1 VFECY
6 IRFMA
11 SVTPNESV
19 VVRRRVPTQLRSRER
34 VERILDAS
42 SRIVVEH
49 GVDALSTRAVSELA
63 GVPVASIYQYFA
75 DKDAILLALVER
87 DTEEMDE
94 QVRAD
99 LGRLEVLSLKSIV
112 ETTMRAY
119 VAVYHRRPS
128 FVEIWLRG
136 RTNAAVHDYG
146 RRHNERTAAEVLE
159 FAVAAGLARPDT
171 PLAAAVLA
179 VEIGD
184 RVFQLAFEKDLRGD
198 EFLIEEG
205 IALVT
210 AYLRGYATQAGVEG
224 VRA

>member
-6 IRFMA
+6 IQFMA

-19 VVRRRVPTQLRSRER
+19 VVKRRVPTQLRSRKR

-42 SRIVVEH
+42 SRIVVER
-49 GVDALSTRAVSELA
+49 GVDALTTRAVSDLA
-63 GVPVASIYQYFA
+63 EVPVASIYQYFA

-99 LGRLEVLSLKSIV
+99 LGRLELLSLQTIV

-136 RTNAAVHDYG
+136 RTNAAVRDYG

-159 FAVAAGLARPDT
+159 FASAAGLTRPDT
-171 PLAAAVLA
+171 PMAAAVLA

-210 AYLRGYATQAGVEG
+210 AYLRGYATKAGIDG

>member
-1 VFECY
+1 MFECY
-6 IRFMA
+6 IQSMA
-11 SVTPNESV
+11 SVTPNEPPV
-19 VVRRRVPTQLRSRER
+19 PKRRVPTQLRSRER

-42 SRIVVEH
+42 SRIVVER
-49 GVDALSTRAVSELA
+49 GVDALTTRAVSELA
-63 GVPVASIYQYFA
+63 KVPVASIYQYFA

-94 QVRAD
+94 QVRTD
-99 LGRLEVLSLKSIV
+99 LGRLELLSLETIV
-112 ETTMRAY
+112 STTMRAY
-119 VAVYHRRPS
+119 VSVYHRRPS

-136 RTNAAVHDYG
+136 RTNAAVRDYG

-171 PLAAAVLA
+171 PMAAAVLA

-210 AYLRGYATQAGVEG
+210 SYLRRYATDTDGI
-224 VRA
+224 RP

>member
-1 VFECY
+1 
-6 IRFMA
+6 MA
-11 SVTPNESV
+11 SVTPNEPA

-42 SRIVVEH
+42 SRIVVER
-49 GVDALSTRAVSELA
+49 GVDALTTRAVSELA
-63 GVPVASIYQYFA
+63 EVPVASIYQYFA

-99 LGRLEVLSLKSIV
+99 LGRLELLSLDTIV
-112 ETTMRAY
+112 ATTMRAY
-119 VAVYHRRPS
+119 VTVYHRRPS

-136 RTNAAVHDYG
+136 RTNAAVRDYG

-159 FAVAAGLARPDT
+159 FAIAAGLTRADT
-171 PLAAAVLA
+171 PMAAAVLA

-184 RVFQLAFEKDLRGD
+184 RVFQLAFEKDIRGD
-198 EFLIEEG
+198 EFLIAEG

-210 AYLRGYATQAGVEG
+210 AYLRTYATQAGVDG

>member
-1 VFECY
+1 MFECY
-6 IRFMA
+6 ILSMA
-11 SVTPNESV
+11 SVTPNEPAV
-19 VVRRRVPTQLRSRER
+19 AKRRVPTQLRSRER
-34 VERILDAS
+34 VEKILDAS

-49 GVDALSTRAVSELA
+49 GVDALTTRAVSELTK
-63 GVPVASIYQYFA
+63 VPVASIYQYFA

-99 LGRLEVLSLKSIV
+99 LGTLDLLSVESIV
-112 ETTMRAY
+112 ATTMRAY

-136 RTNAAVHDYG
+136 RHNAAVHDYG

-159 FAVAAGLARPDT
+159 FVKAAGLARPET

-205 IALVT
+205 IALVS
-210 AYLRGYATQAGVEG
+210 AYLRKYATEADAEG
-224 VRA
+224 IRP

>member
-1 VFECY
+1 
-6 IRFMA
+6 
-11 SVTPNESV
+11 
-19 VVRRRVPTQLRSRER
+19 
-34 VERILDAS
+34 
-42 SRIVVEH
+42 
-49 GVDALSTRAVSELA
+49 
-63 GVPVASIYQYFA
+63 
-75 DKDAILLALVER
+75 
-87 DTEEMDE
+87 MDE

-99 LGRLEVLSLKSIV
+99 LGGLEVLSLKSIV

-184 RVFQLAFEKDLRGD
+184 RVFQLAFEKDLRGI

-205 IALVT
+205 IALVS